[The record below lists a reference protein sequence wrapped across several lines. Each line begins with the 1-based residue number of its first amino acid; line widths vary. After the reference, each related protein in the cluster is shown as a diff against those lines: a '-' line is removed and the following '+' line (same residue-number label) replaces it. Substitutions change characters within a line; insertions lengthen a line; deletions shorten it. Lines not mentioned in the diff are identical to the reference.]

1 MHPSSCLLAEHG
13 TPLRTPRWASW
24 SPEARGH
31 VLDGCCPGRSNS
43 LLLFD
48 LFSIMTR
55 SIFRATCYIR
65 EIVLRVS
72 SSSSSNVLSYL
83 VTPFPL
89 QRRYVIEA
97 LVTHLQ
103 SEMLIESELLVEV
116 FQPDIVHVSLF
127 GGGAS
132 ACVWNPP
139 GRGYCG
145 SCWCNSCLLPT
156 HASLCLFEPPPPFF
170 HTHTHPLWV
179 QAIKGSPEECE
190 NCEMVRDGPL
200 KPKCKDSSSLFVFIP
215 NKYREFLQVLDLH
228 ISHSMAFGIALTNI
242 APACYLV
249 CFCQQ
254 PGGLR

>member
-13 TPLRTPRWASW
+13 TPLRTPQWASS

-31 VLDGCCPGRSNS
+31 VSDGCCPGRSNS

-190 NCEMVRDGPL
+190 NSEIAWAKMQRQF
-200 KPKCKDSSSLFVFIP
+200 KPF
-215 NKYREFLQVLDLH
+215 
-228 ISHSMAFGIALTNI
+228 
-242 APACYLV
+242 
-249 CFCQQ
+249 CFYTKQI
-254 PGGLR
+254 